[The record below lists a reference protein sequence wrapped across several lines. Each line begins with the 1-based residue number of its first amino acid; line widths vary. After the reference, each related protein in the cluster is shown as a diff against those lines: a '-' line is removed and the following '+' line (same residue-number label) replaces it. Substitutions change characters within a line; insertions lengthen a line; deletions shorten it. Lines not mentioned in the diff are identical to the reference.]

1 MNPPEECNFPPE
13 DSIFISPAKRDYSI
27 TQQRVYNELFLHFIQ
42 SKTLNLHYNSN
53 LNSFNTITSLSF
65 FTNFFIPSLKNSF
78 RLNEPALS
86 NYLYSIINRDFNY
99 PC

>member
-1 MNPPEECNFPPE
+1 M
-13 DSIFISPAKRDYSI
+13 
-27 TQQRVYNELFLHFIQ
+27 FLR
-42 SKTLNLHYNSN
+42 YNSN
-53 LNSFNTITSLSF
+53 FNSFNTITSLSF

-99 PC
+99 LC

>member
-42 SKTLNLHYNSN
+42 SKTCLLY
-53 LNSFNTITSLSF
+53 TS
-65 FTNFFIPSLKNSF
+65 PS
-78 RLNEPALS
+78 P
-86 NYLYSIINRDFNY
+86 RD
-99 PC
+99 

>member
-42 SKTLNLHYNSN
+42 SKTLNLHYQNIRM
-53 LNSFNTITSLSF
+53 LLGITSGCF
-65 FTNFFIPSLKNSF
+65 DI
-78 RLNEPALS
+78 
-86 NYLYSIINRDFNY
+86 
-99 PC
+99 